1 MALGREERA
10 LQLAGFSVP
19 ALQGWDLILPPTS
32 QKLQSH
38 YLSKKETKVLSL
50 LEIHRACTFSF
61 VPEIQFAGWC
71 MNSFSLSFVEKF
83 FFFWLRLGVEWDE
96 SQICLTITCLYGS
109 IRNEKLSPHSEDVKG
124 YCSTRKLVMNG
135 FWEVLLK

>member
-38 YLSKKETKVLSL
+38 YLSKEETKVLSL
-50 LEIHRACTFSF
+50 LETHRACTFSF

-71 MNSFSLSFVEKF
+71 TNSFSLSFVENF
-83 FFFWLRLGVEWDE
+83 FFLLRLGVEWGE

-109 IRNEKLSPHSEDVKG
+109 TRNEKLSLRSTSFRGCKG
-124 YCSTRKLVMNG
+124 ILQY
-135 FWEVLLK
+135 